1 MILSRRPKDDDAKD
15 GFTNWPFMTTH
26 TWGENPRGR
35 WRLVV
40 RFQPGKSTPKSHK
53 HRGTLKK
60 FTLMLHGT
68 KEPPY
73 RGIEPLQGHA
83 NSKLSVVQSAHKR
96 MANRR

>member
-1 MILSRRPKDDDAKD
+1 
-15 GFTNWPFMTTH
+15 MTTH

-40 RFQPGKSTPKSHK
+40 RFQSGKSTPIEQQKYHN
-53 HRGTLKK
+53 GWLKK

-73 RGIEPLQGHA
+73 VGIEVILNYKFNVA
-83 NSKLSVVQSAHKR
+83 QSFIEWSIV
-96 MANRR
+96 